1 MLQVNSGSASAPSIK
16 ASKFLL
22 AFSLPIF
29 NLKINELNIFSLGFY
44 LIFKTERLP
53 TFSYFCIVLDVNSLQ
68 TILFFLY
75 TSKL

>member
-1 MLQVNSGSASAPSIK
+1 M
-16 ASKFLL
+16 
-22 AFSLPIF
+22 PIF